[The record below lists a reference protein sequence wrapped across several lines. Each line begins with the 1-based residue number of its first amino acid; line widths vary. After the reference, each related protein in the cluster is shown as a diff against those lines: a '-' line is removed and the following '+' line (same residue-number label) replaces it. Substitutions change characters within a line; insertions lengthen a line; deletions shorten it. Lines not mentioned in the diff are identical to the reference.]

1 VTHSKATAWWHSFMW
16 ALLTTLAAF
25 AAIIATGCGDDDAA
39 VTVSAPETEREFE
52 DPQLTAEELIEGEE
66 WLRSRTAKAPPE
78 DWRIDKESRYD
89 LDPNDIEKGSLPAL
103 IGWALKPCLAFQDGQ
118 QEYCGRDHC
127 EVFGLAC
134 DSNWHEQSSI
144 LEIRSEADFF
154 DNWEGRCN
162 QSNAWGPCM
171 IPQLTASNRDMSWFF
186 NAATC
191 PSASVGR
198 RIIRN
203 GMVRAANWLSRY
215 AFVNMYE
222 AASVEQ
228 ADIEI
233 ACDDTLDASTAA
245 SWRPWG
251 PLTLLYALA
260 DTNTPLTISESCETP
275 RLPGF
280 GSGLAYKQSLDMMYS
295 YKSSRI
301 LINYN
306 GVFDKFYSCTTNE
319 IEVTRGWGNVFM
331 HEIGHKLGFAHDLYD
346 DLSLG
351 IMYAGGSQ
359 TCEELTLFSKGFS
372 EHHIAAIFDIDNS
385 TDSFGLDVYDEDLSC
400 FSPVDQRTGQ

>member
-1 VTHSKATAWWHSFMW
+1 MTNARATAWWHTFMW
-16 ALLTTLAAF
+16 ALLVTLAAF
-25 AAIIATGCGDDDAA
+25 ATLFVSGCGDDDAA
-39 VTVSAPETEREFE
+39 IPTSSAEPEREFE
-52 DPQLTAEELIEGEE
+52 DPVLTPEELAEGEA
-66 WLRSRTAKAPPE
+66 WLRSRDAQPPAE
-78 DWRIDKESRYD
+78 DWRIDKDERYD

-103 IGWALKPCLAFQDGQ
+103 LGWGLTPCLAFQDGQ
-118 QEYCGRDHC
+118 QEFCGRDHC

-134 DSNWHEQSSI
+134 DNNWHSQSSV
-144 LEIRSEADFF
+144 LEFESEQDFL
-154 DNWEGRCN
+154 DNWTGRCN
-162 QSNAWGPCM
+162 QANAWGPCM

-191 PSASVGR
+191 PSAAVGR
-198 RIIRN
+198 RIIYN
-203 GMVRAANWLSRY
+203 GMARAASWLQRY

-222 AASVEQ
+222 ADSVEQ

-233 ACDDTLDASTAA
+233 YCDSTLDGSTAA
-245 SWRPWG
+245 SWRPYG

-260 DTNTPLTISESCETP
+260 DTNQPLTISESCETP
-275 RLPGF
+275 GLPGF

-301 LINYN
+301 AINYN
-306 GVFDKFYSCTTNE
+306 GVFDKFYSCTSNE

-351 IMYAGGSQ
+351 IMYAGASQ
-359 TCEELTLFSKGFS
+359 TCEELTLFSKGFT

-385 TDSFGLDVYDEDLSC
+385 TNSAGLDVYDEDLSC
-400 FSPVDQRTGQ
+400 FSPVDQYTGQ

>member
-1 VTHSKATAWWHSFMW
+1 MW
-16 ALLTTLAAF
+16 AALTALLGVAALTS
-25 AAIIATGCGDDDAA
+25 TGCGDGDGP
-39 VTVSAPETEREFE
+39 VPQAPPEPDVEREHV
-52 DPQLTAEELIEGEE
+52 DVVLTAEEQAEGEA

-78 DWRIDKESRYD
+78 DWRIDKDARYD
-89 LDPNDIEKGSLPAL
+89 LDPNNIEKGSLPAL
-103 IGWALKPCLAFQDGQ
+103 IGWALKPCLAYQDGQ

-127 EVFGLAC
+127 EVFGLSC
-134 DSNWHEQSSI
+134 DSNWHEQSNI
-144 LEIRSEADFF
+144 LEIRSEADFY

-162 QSNAWGPCM
+162 QENAWGPCM
-171 IPQLTASNRDMSWFF
+171 IPQLTRANRDMSWFF

-198 RIIRN
+198 RIIYN
-203 GMVRAANWLSRY
+203 GMAKAASWLSRY

-222 AASVEQ
+222 ADSVEQ

-233 ACDDTLDASTAA
+233 ACDDSLDAGTAA
-245 SWRPWG
+245 SWRPYG

-260 DTNTPLTISESCETP
+260 DTDGPLTISESCETP
-275 RLPGF
+275 GLPG
-280 GSGLAYKQSLDMMYS
+280 SAARLNYKQSLDMMYS

-301 LINYN
+301 VINYD
-306 GVFDKFYSCTTNE
+306 GVFDKFYSCTTSE

-351 IMYAGGSQ
+351 IMYAGASQ
-359 TCEELTLFSKGFS
+359 TCEELTLFSKGFT
-372 EHHIAAIFDIDNS
+372 EHHIAAIYDIDNS

-400 FSPVDQRTGQ
+400 FSPVDQYTGQR